1 MSKFLTKSPDGIFP
15 SLINNHKRIFL
26 VFCII
31 ISFLIVD
38 TMIHYVSDLIIPAL
52 ISIPSIVLFTII
64 VCVSI
69 FGQIVILEIVK
80 SKSRE
85 ITEKDSQIR
94 SIQKVITS
102 VQYVL
107 ITILVI
113 VMLEILLTFQYHT
126 VLLIVDDAIISTTS
140 ALALGLFSY
149 KLFSWFR
156 LNRNSIIVL
165 LYGLSFSITAFSI
178 LLGHYRDIYLLMLK
192 DSIVNSMSPVIFPY
206 DYLEPGSLLD
216 ILFLAYRY
224 IDTIGF
230 GLLVAATAILLHH
243 YSRRLG
249 KVKFWI
255 LVTLPLVYNIS
266 TLLET
271 AGLYT
276 PTTDTE
282 WFYWWLYVSLNT
294 TAGGILFGFAFMS
307 VARTIREDSSVRQYM
322 TIAAYGF
329 VLMFVSNQVVLVG
342 ASYPPVGIATLSFLP
357 LATFMIFLGVYS
369 TAVSI
374 SQDNQLRKSMR
385 KLAKENS
392 NLFGSIGAAQLS
404 QETLRKIDHFKD
416 VVQEQEKELEEK
428 TGIEANFEEED
439 IKSIIAEV
447 LQEVGKTGRTKK

>member
-1 MSKFLTKSPDGIFP
+1 MFKILTKRTAGIFP
-15 SLINNHKRIFL
+15 SLINHDKRVFL
-26 VFCII
+26 VFCIVV
-31 ISFLIVD
+31 SFLIVD
-38 TMIHYVSDLIIPAL
+38 TMIHYVSDLIVPAL
-52 ISIPSIVLFTII
+52 ISIPSIVLFTITI
-64 VCVSI
+64 CVSI
-69 FGQIVILEIVK
+69 FGLIVIMEFVK
-80 SKSRE
+80 SKSKE

-94 SIQKVITS
+94 IIQRVITS
-102 VQYVL
+102 IQYVL

-113 VMLEILLTFQYHT
+113 VTLEILLTYQYHT
-126 VLLIVDDAIISTTS
+126 ALLIMDDAVISTTS
-140 ALALGLFSY
+140 AVALGLFSY

-156 LNRNSIIVL
+156 LNRRSIIVL

-178 LLGHYRDIYLLMLK
+178 LLGHYRDIYLLILK
-192 DSIVNSMSPVIFPY
+192 DPVVNSMSPVIFPY
-206 DYLEPGSLLD
+206 DYLEPGSFLD
-216 ILFLAYRY
+216 ILFSAYGY

-255 LVTLPLVYNIS
+255 YVTLPLVYNIS

-271 AGLYT
+271 AGMYT

-282 WFYWWLYVSLNT
+282 WFYWWLYISLNT

-329 VLMFVSNQVVLVG
+329 VLLFVSNQVTLVG
-342 ASYPPVGIATLSFLP
+342 ASYPPVGIATFSFLP
-357 LATFMIFLGVYS
+357 VATFMIFLGVYS

-374 SQDNQLRKSMR
+374 SQDNQLRKSIR
-385 KLAKENS
+385 KLATENS

-404 QETLRKIDHFKD
+404 QDTMRRIDRFKD
-416 VVQEQEKELEEK
+416 LVNEQEKELEQK
-428 TGIEANFEEED
+428 TGIEANMEEED

-447 LQEVGKTGRTKK
+447 LQEVGKTGRTQK